1 MFGALSSVVGG
12 VFGIVTILILS
23 FYLLIE
29 GRAQFEY
36 VMRFVPD
43 RVARTVRGGG
53 AAQRAEGQRVA
64 GRAGHSRGVMGL
76 FAAVGLA
83 LMDVP
88 YFYVLALV
96 AALGETIPIVGPVLA
111 GVTAVIVAVTV
122 SGRLALMVG
131 AYFLVLH
138 QLEANILVPK
148 IMEKRV
154 GVSPVTVIIALL
166 VGGELWG
173 LLGAVLAIP
182 TAAILAVIIDELTN
196 HAPP

>member
-1 MFGALSSVVGG
+1 MVGG

-23 FYLLIE
+23 FYLLVE
-29 GRAQFEY
+29 GRTQFQY
-36 VMRFVPD
+36 VMRFVPEQS
-43 RVARTVRGGG
+43 RGRFVA
-53 AAQRAEGQRVA
+53 AAQ
-64 GRAGHSRGVMGL
+64 HSVQKVSAWLGAQVILAGVMGL

-83 LMDVP
+83 FMGLP
-88 YFYVLALV
+88 YFFVVALV

-111 GVTAVIVAVTV
+111 GVTAVVVALTV

-173 LLGAVLAIP
+173 LIGAVLAIP
-182 TAAILAVIIDELTN
+182 TAAILAVIVDELTN